1 MSEQTKPIELSQ
13 FIRAIKDISTEN
25 CQSVKSNLEN
35 SISKLLET
43 NGILNQEIEQ
53 VTNAIQNL
61 TPEQSHE
68 DLKND
73 LLLYLESVDENNQ
86 VITNQKSRI
95 FAINDELIERGQFS
109 SADAEKEQTQLSKNI
124 DEKLDQFSKNS
135 KLAVIYNL
143 IKSTDSNGNEKTEEP
158 EPSNTNGDI
167 APESNIPLGQPRLPE
182 MATEEDEGVFL

>member
-13 FIRAIKDISTEN
+13 FITAIKDISTEN
-25 CQSVKSNLEN
+25 CQSVKSNLQN

-43 NGILNQEIEQ
+43 NGILNQEINQ
-53 VTNAIQNL
+53 VTNTIQNL
-61 TPEQSHE
+61 TPEQSHQ

-86 VITNQKSRI
+86 VISNQKFRI

-109 SADAEKEQTQLSKNI
+109 SADAEKEQTQLSKKI
-124 DEKLDQFSKNS
+124 DKELEQFSKNS

-143 IKSTDSNGNEKTEEP
+143 VKSTDSSGNEITEAP
-158 EPSNTNGDI
+158 EPSSNDDI
-167 APESNIPLGQPRLPE
+167 PPPSSIPLWQPTERE
-182 MATEEDEGVFL
+182 TATEEEEGVFL

>member
-13 FIRAIKDISTEN
+13 FIMAIKDISTEN

-182 MATEEDEGVFL
+182 IATEEDEGVFL